1 MLAALL
7 SLASKSRLSMA
18 RRRFFAAGL
27 VSTSRKTIQSGLKK
41 RGLSNRAL
49 IVGIVLFA
57 LAVTLAPPIQHYF
70 TQKAQINS
78 LRTQLSDNQAMLD
91 KAADELAQWND
102 PEYVASQARA
112 RLHFV
117 FPGERQYIVVGDDA
131 LENLNEQTKVSEQLP
146 VGLPWYS
153 RLISSITSTNVNQ

>member
-1 MLAALL
+1 
-7 SLASKSRLSMA
+7 MA

-27 VSTSRKTIQSGLKK
+27 VSSSKKSIQSGLKK

-49 IVGIVLFA
+49 IVGTVLFV
-57 LAVTLAPPIQHYF
+57 LAITLAPPIQHYF
-70 TQKAQINS
+70 TQRAQINS
-78 LRTQLSDNQAMLD
+78 LKTQISDNQAMLD
-91 KAADELAQWND
+91 KAAAELAQWDD

-117 FPGERQYIVVGDDA
+117 FPGERQYLVVGDD
-131 LENLNEQTKVSEQLP
+131 EITGDGQQTKISGQLP

-153 RLISSITSTNVNQ
+153 RLISSITSTNVNN

>member
-1 MLAALL
+1 
-7 SLASKSRLSMA
+7 MA

-27 VSTSRKTIQSGLKK
+27 VSSSKKSVQARLKN

-49 IVGIVLFA
+49 IVGIVLFVVA
-57 LAVTLAPPIQHYF
+57 ITLAPPIQHYF
-70 TQKAQINS
+70 TQRAQINS
-78 LRTQLSDNQAMLD
+78 LRTQISDNQAMLE
-91 KAADELAQWND
+91 KAAAELAQWDD

-117 FPGERQYIVVGDDA
+117 FPGERQYIVVGDDEITA
-131 LENLNEQTKVSEQLP
+131 DDQQTKISGQLP

-153 RLISSITSTNVNQ
+153 RLISSITSTNVKN

>member
-1 MLAALL
+1 M
-7 SLASKSRLSMA
+7 S
-18 RRRFFAAGL
+18 RRRFFAAG
-27 VSTSRKTIQSGLKK
+27 VISASRKSIKSGLKQ

-49 IVGIVLFA
+49 IIGITLFA

-78 LRTQLSDNQAMLD
+78 LHTQLADNKAMLV
-91 KAADELAQWND
+91 KAANELAQWDD

-117 FPGERQYIVVGDDA
+117 FPGERQYIVVGNEATTNTD
-131 LENLNEQTKVSEQLP
+131 EQTKVSEQLP
-146 VGLPWYS
+146 VGLPWYA
-153 RLISSITSTNVNQ
+153 RLVSSITSTNVNR

>member
-1 MLAALL
+1 
-7 SLASKSRLSMA
+7 MA

-27 VSTSRKTIQSGLKK
+27 VSSSNKSIQSGLKK

-49 IVGIVLFA
+49 IVGIVLFVVA
-57 LAVTLAPPIQHYF
+57 ITLAPPIQHYF
-70 TQKAQINS
+70 TQRAQINS
-78 LRTQLSDNQAMLD
+78 LKTKISDNQAMLD
-91 KAADELAQWND
+91 KAAAELAQWDD

-117 FPGERQYIVVGDDA
+117 FPGERQYIVVGDD
-131 LENLNEQTKVSEQLP
+131 EITGDGQQTKVSGQLP

-153 RLISSITSTNVNQ
+153 RLISSITSTNVNN